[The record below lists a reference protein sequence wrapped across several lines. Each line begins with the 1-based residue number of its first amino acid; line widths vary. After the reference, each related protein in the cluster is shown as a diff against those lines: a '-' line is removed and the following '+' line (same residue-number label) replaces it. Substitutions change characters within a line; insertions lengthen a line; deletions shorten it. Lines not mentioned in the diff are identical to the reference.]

1 MYIMKG
7 SSSEDHLSVCIC
19 RLFENTVNL
28 ESCLFVKGTPPSPP
42 LLYPAVGFLL
52 ANAVVSG
59 SPTSQSRRG
68 NRPTIMDVR
77 TVPIYCA
84 I

>member
-1 MYIMKG
+1 M
-7 SSSEDHLSVCIC
+7 SVCE
-19 RLFENTVNL
+19 RN
-28 ESCLFVKGTPPSPP
+28 SPPPS

-77 TVPIYCA
+77 AVPIYCA
-84 I
+84 ILRVSMVVMTTTYSEHNVHLH